1 MKRNDFH
8 ILRFLTAEF
17 CDGKLSLTVRKIVP
31 NTSQNCYRAN
41 LCTTTPRAQARAAGA
56 EEPDVRF
63 RLWTRPDCRGTEFE
77 NGNRTWFFFGV
88 RGGAPGAV
96 FQFTVM
102 NMNKQSKLF
111 SQGMAPV
118 VLLPGRSQ
126 WERWAPLIFLPV
138 FCRPSTV
145 QC

>member
-8 ILRFLTAEF
+8 ILSFLTAGF
-17 CDGKLSLTVRKIVP
+17 SDGKLSLTVRRIVP
-31 NTSQNCYRAN
+31 NTAHNYAQI
-41 LCTTTPRAQARAAGA
+41 TPRVQARAAGA

-96 FQFTVM
+96 LQFTVM

-126 WERWAPLIFLPV
+126 WERWAPYILNFFYQFLS
-138 FCRPSTV
+138 FY
-145 QC
+145 

>member
-1 MKRNDFH
+1 MERNDFH
-8 ILRFLTAEF
+8 ILSFLRAGF
-17 CDGKLSLTVRKIVP
+17 PDGKLSLTVRKIVP
-31 NTSQNCYRAN
+31 NTAQIMQKYRG
-41 LCTTTPRAQARAAGA
+41 AQARAAGA

-96 FQFTVM
+96 LQFTVM

-126 WERWAPLIFLPV
+126 WERWAPYIFLPV
-138 FCRPSTV
+138 FCRPITAMLGLFPV
-145 QC
+145 